1 VFGTVLQMLSVDF
14 YFAGMSYSA
23 PKVVQLSEYVAA
35 AGLSNTYVFVVCNRN
50 NLIMKQGLWNIA
62 IQRVSE

>member
-1 VFGTVLQMLSVDF
+1 MLFVDF

-23 PKVVQLSEYVAA
+23 PKVVQLSNYVVV
-35 AGLSNTYVFVVCNRN
+35 AGLSSTYVFVACNKN

-62 IQRVSE
+62 IQWVSE

>member
-1 VFGTVLQMLSVDF
+1 MLYVDF

-23 PKVVQLSEYVAA
+23 PKVVQLSNYVAA
-35 AGLSNTYVFVVCNRN
+35 VRLSSTYVFVVCNIN

-62 IQRVSE
+62 IQWVSE

>member
-1 VFGTVLQMLSVDF
+1 MLSVDF

-23 PKVVQLSEYVAA
+23 PKVVQLSDYVAA
-35 AGLSNTYVFVVCNRN
+35 ARLSSTYVFVVCNRN

-62 IQRVSE
+62 IQWVSE